1 MSWDN
6 FESRLTAVYGER
18 QLTPWPLLE
27 ATWLRGECR
36 RALDRRHSSLHS
48 DIFQRVEETYGIRL
62 STLTDALTF
71 LDQQVEV
78 ERRRARD
85 RAARY
90 KETV

>member
-6 FESRLTAVYGER
+6 FESRLTAIYGER
-18 QLTPWPLLE
+18 HLTPWPLLE

-36 RALDRRHSSLHS
+36 RALDRQHASPHA
-48 DIFQRVEETYGIRL
+48 DIFQRLKETYGIRPETL
-62 STLTDALTF
+62 SDALTF

-78 ERRRARD
+78 ERRRAHD